1 MEASIIHAVAR
12 DLRHATR
19 CGSPITPARID
30 TLDLELAFEIAAL
43 GRELALADGERVA
56 GYKIGLTAA
65 AVRAS
70 FNYESPVYGY
80 VLESTMST
88 SGGFVETRQLSNPMV
103 EAEIA
108 FTIGSPLDD
117 PDTSVQDVVEATDS
131 VAPALE
137 IIDSRWSGGAANLP
151 LLIADNTN
159 AAAAVVGEPVRLP
172 ADIANAT
179 SLLTVGGAQHPGS
192 TDSVLGNPLESVAWL
207 ARHLA
212 AQGSGLKPGDVVL
225 SGSMNVPVPLGD
237 AAAASAQI
245 TGLGSVRA
253 AFRR

>member
-1 MEASIIHAVAR
+1 MEASNIHAVAR

-19 CGSPITPARID
+19 CGSPLTPAGFEA
-30 TLDLELAFEIAAL
+30 LDLELACEIAAL
-43 GRELALADGERVA
+43 GRELALADGDRVA

-65 AVRAS
+65 SARAS
-70 FNYESPVYGY
+70 YRYESPVHGY
-80 VLESTMST
+80 VLESTLSP
-88 SGGFVETRQLSNPMV
+88 SGSFVETQQLSNPMV

-117 PDTSVQDVVEATDS
+117 PATSVQDVIEATES

-137 IIDSRWSGGAANLP
+137 IIDSRWSGGAASLP

-172 ADIANAT
+172 ADIADAT

-212 AQGSGLKPGDVVL
+212 ALGSGLKPGDVVL
-225 SGSMNVPVPLGD
+225 SGSMNVPVSLGN

-245 TGLGSVRA
+245 SRLGTVHAS
-253 AFRR
+253 FR